1 MCLFG
6 KLETILHDST
16 YPRGCHVGGLT
27 PIHPQECGSQFTQ
40 HATPCLTWADYHWIF
55 RWPLS
60 SGWVVSD
67 VQWSTTTIQNF
78 VHAVRG
84 ILCLSFILSSATEYG
99 VVGYNV
105 YDLILIWC
113 IVHSERPYVFRTMHH
128 RKRAF
133 SHTLNVSIWNI
144 ISTVHPY
151 NMFIRYVSPLTWR
164 YYIHLTYLHDKPG
177 MDWGEHCV
185 ANGCPCRLIVSFV
198 FPQHFS
204 LLGMMV
210 PLRFTFSCRRRLRY
224 GAVTRT
230 SAFLRIVPIQRLVI
244 WVLWKQCKL
253 KILITPPSPRTCPLL
268 DCPSR
273 LLQML

>member
-1 MCLFG
+1 
-6 KLETILHDST
+6 
-16 YPRGCHVGGLT
+16 
-27 PIHPQECGSQFTQ
+27 
-40 HATPCLTWADYHWIF
+40 
-55 RWPLS
+55 
-60 SGWVVSD
+60 
-67 VQWSTTTIQNF
+67 
-78 VHAVRG
+78 
-84 ILCLSFILSSATEYG
+84 
-99 VVGYNV
+99 
-105 YDLILIWC
+105 
-113 IVHSERPYVFRTMHH
+113 MHH

-164 YYIHLTYLHDKPG
+164 YYVLLTYLHDKPG

-198 FPQHFS
+198 FPQHSS

-253 KILITPPSPRTCPLL
+253 KILITPPHQELVYRWIVLQVCYRCYSCMFTGILSPQTQGWGKTVRFFTQPSELLFMPCNSRTDHLVNKLIFWAVNIGILTRYAYHHCFSTLL
-268 DCPSR
+268 TDR
-273 LLQML
+273 LLLVSSTYLYLHG